1 MWGAL
6 RRVDALRAR
15 YPVNIVVTRDQ
26 YNRPSPVV
34 AGRPGAMVADTAF

>member
-15 YPVNIVVTRDQ
+15 YPVNIVLTRGQ

-34 AGRPGAMVADTAF
+34 AGRPGMSAAEMTS